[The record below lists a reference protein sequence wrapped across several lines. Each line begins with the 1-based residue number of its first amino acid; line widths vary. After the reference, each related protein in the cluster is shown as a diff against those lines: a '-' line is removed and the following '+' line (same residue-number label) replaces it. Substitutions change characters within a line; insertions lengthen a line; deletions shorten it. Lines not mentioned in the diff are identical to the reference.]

1 MTVAVRS
8 TFDTLRE
15 TQSNQLQFTFQK
27 KKRKK
32 REKMNKLVDELI
44 IKRMETRRTTTNK
57 INQLVWFNLPAW
69 IVGVP
74 PTPSSGVAGS

>member
-27 KKRKK
+27 KKKEKK
-32 REKMNKLVDELI
+32 GKNELI
-44 IKRMETRRTTTNK
+44 SR
-57 INQLVWFNLPAW
+57 
-69 IVGVP
+69 
-74 PTPSSGVAGS
+74 